1 MEMAFTWSNAARL
14 LSRPQLHA
22 SSDDLQGILD
32 MDVLTDGS
40 ASQAGNRVTCRSS
53 DQGAGQKQ
61 LAPAQDSGAAN
72 WFVAGSAPGMGDI
85 E

>member
-14 LSRPQLHA
+14 LIRPQLHA

-40 ASQAGNRVTCRSS
+40 ARQAGNRVTFRSS
-53 DQGAGQKQ
+53 DQGAGQK
-61 LAPAQDSGAAN
+61 
-72 WFVAGSAPGMGDI
+72 
-85 E
+85 